1 MTTIGTAQGSS
12 IEVGSGAAL
21 SVGPSADVCAD
32 TKTIIG
38 TLEGAGTW
46 CFGVLPVELTSFSAR
61 YIEGSF
67 TLTWKTSTES
77 NNYGFEIE
85 RRTILTEEVSAIQ
98 WRTLAFIPGHGTSN
112 APNSYSYLDNN
123 VVPGRY
129 AYRLRQI
136 DNGGGYSY
144 SEEVE
149 IDATDIPGEMALEQN
164 YPNPFNP
171 TTVVSYQVSVLSQVD
186 LRVFDML
193 GREVAVLATTIQ
205 NPGLYRITFDGSK
218 LSSGI
223 YLYRLTAGTF
233 TAVKGML
240 LLK

>member
-1 MTTIGTAQGSS
+1 MTTISNAQGSS

-21 SVGPSADVCAD
+21 SVEASADVCAD

-46 CFGVLPVELTSFSAR
+46 CFGVLPVELTSFTAR
-61 YIEGSF
+61 YFEGAF
-67 TLTWKTSTES
+67 MLTWKTSNES

-85 RRTILTEEVSAIQ
+85 RRTISTEKVSAIE
-98 WRTLAFIPGHGTSN
+98 WRTLAFIAGYGTSN
-112 APNSYSYLDNN
+112 TPKKYSYVDNN

-136 DNGGGYSY
+136 DNGGGYKY

-149 IDATDIPGEMALEQN
+149 IDAADIPKEMALEQN
-164 YPNPFNP
+164 FPNPFNP
-171 TTVVSYQVSVLSQVD
+171 NTVISYQLSDVSLVD
-186 LRVFDML
+186 LRIYDIL
-193 GREVAVLATTIQ
+193 GREVAVLVSAIQ
-205 NPGLYRITFDGSK
+205 DPGLHRITFDGSTI
-218 LSSGI
+218 SGGI

-233 TAVKGML
+233 IAVKGML